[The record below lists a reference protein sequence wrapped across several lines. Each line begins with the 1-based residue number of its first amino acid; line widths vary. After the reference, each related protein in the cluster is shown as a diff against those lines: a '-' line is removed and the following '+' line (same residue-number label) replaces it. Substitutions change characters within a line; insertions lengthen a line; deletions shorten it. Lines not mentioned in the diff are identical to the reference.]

1 MSGINNVEKPFGEYG
16 VFSLF
21 PAVKHRSEE
30 VSRKKREENVEIKNR
45 VQGEYRPVI

>member
-21 PAVKHRSEE
+21 PAVKRRPEE
-30 VSRKKREENVEIKNR
+30 VSRKKRERSRINASI
-45 VQGEYRPVI
+45 VIP